1 MKGTTRK
8 VVSLK
13 PISFKAVLSL
23 SIQPLIS
30 GNFTENLMTM
40 YIVQILSLPALV
52 YQIEMNVNDSMQMFH
67 THNMLERS
75 LELLEKEQNMK
86 IITNSL
92 KGCQTLA
99 LLANLIH
106 LFDLESIKS
115 IETATKLGFPSFTVI
130 CYCRCPMSNG
140 FSNFVVPF
148 SLFVWS
154 YCLVYP
160 VMLDKKAEHSHSG
173 MIY

>member
-1 MKGTTRK
+1 
-8 VVSLK
+8 
-13 PISFKAVLSL
+13 
-23 SIQPLIS
+23 
-30 GNFTENLMTM
+30 
-40 YIVQILSLPALV
+40 
-52 YQIEMNVNDSMQMFH
+52 MNVNDSMQMFH

-115 IETATKLGFPSFTVI
+115 IETASKLGFPSFTVNFCLAI
-130 CYCRCPMSNG
+130 VSMLAMSNG
-140 FSNFVVPF
+140 FSNFVFFHSVC
-148 SLFVWS
+148 LFE
-154 YCLVYP
+154 
-160 VMLDKKAEHSHSG
+160 A
-173 MIY
+173 IA